1 MAYVLGI
8 DIGGTAIKAGLFDE
22 KGTLLDIA
30 KIKTTE
36 LVTEEAYHIVNV
48 GLDRLLQSHGVTPAN
63 VVAVGLD
70 VPGPVDAEGKV
81 GVLPNISLDADGL
94 KAALCAHFSEA
105 TLAFVNDANAAAL
118 GEAWQ
123 GAAKGVDNCVM
134 VTLGTG
140 VGGGV
145 IVNGQL
151 VAGAF
156 GAGGELGHLNM
167 EPKETLTCGCGRHGC
182 LEQYASAKGIVR
194 MYRAACERTGQ
205 EPVKIEH
212 ATDTISV
219 FDAYAAGDS
228 CAEEAINSMCDYLGR
243 ALALVACVV
252 DPEVVLVGGGVAGA
266 WGVLADKVITT
277 FRTYCFP
284 ACAAMRISAATLGN
298 EAGMYGAAYCAI
310 QQRGA

>member
-8 DIGGTAIKAGLFDE
+8 DIGGTSIKAGLFDE
-22 KGTLLDIA
+22 EGTLLDIA

-36 LVTEEAYHIVNV
+36 LVNEEAFNIVNA
-48 GLDRLLQSHGVTPAN
+48 GLDKLLEGKGATPAD

-81 GVLPNISLDADGL
+81 GVLANISLDADGL
-94 KAALCAHFSEA
+94 QDALRAHFTGA
-105 TLAFVNDANAAAL
+105 ALAFVNDANAAAM
-118 GEAWQ
+118 GEVWQ
-123 GAAKGVDNCVM
+123 GGAKDVDNCVM

-145 IVNGQL
+145 ICNGKL

-156 GAGGELGHLNM
+156 GAGGEIGHINM
-167 EPKETLTCGCGRHGC
+167 NPDETLHCGCGKTGH

-194 MYRAACERTGQ
+194 LYREACERTGQ
-205 EPVKIEH
+205 EPVHIEH
-212 ATDTISV
+212 ETDTISV
-219 FDAYAAGDS
+219 FNALAAGDP
-228 CAEEAINSMCDYLGR
+228 CAKETIDKMTDTLGR
-243 ALALVACVV
+243 ALAIISAIV

-266 WGVLADKVITT
+266 WGVLGPMVTT
-277 FRTYCFP
+277 AFRKYCFP
-284 ACAAMRISAATLGN
+284 ASAACRISAATLGN

-310 QQRGA
+310 QAR